1 MTIKSPICEILGI
14 EYPVFQGAM
23 AWIAKAPLAAAVSEA
38 GGLGI
43 VAASQAPVEYIRE
56 QIHQVR
62 TLTKKPFAVNLMMQ
76 SPYIKEVI
84 DCVIEEKVPIVTTGA
99 GNPAPYM
106 ERFKEAGIKVIP
118 VIPNVKVAKKMAAA
132 GATAVVAEG
141 MESGGHVGDM
151 TSMALWPQVIDAVDI
166 PVIAAGGVADG
177 RGLAAALVMG
187 AAGVQMGTAFLAAE
201 ECPIS
206 REYKEKVLG
215 AIDTDTVVTGKFLK
229 HAVRSIKNPLTEKY
243 QKLENGILRD
253 EPIQK
258 EMEELGTGALRRAV
272 EGDIENGTIC
282 AGQISGLVNQE
293 ATCREIIEKTVTEA
307 ENILKNTSC
316 FID

>member
-14 EYPVFQGAM
+14 EYPIFQGAM

-43 VAASQAPVEYIRE
+43 LAASQAPVEFIRE
-56 QIHQVR
+56 QIHELR
-62 TLTKKPFAVNLMMQ
+62 KITDKPFAVNLMMQ
-76 SPYIKEVI
+76 SPYIKDVI

-118 VIPNVKVAKKMAAA
+118 VIPNVKVAKKMEAA

-151 TSMALWPQVIDAVDI
+151 TSMALWPQVVDAVNI

-177 RGLAAALVMG
+177 RGLAAALMLG
-187 AAGVQMGTAFLAAE
+187 AAGVQMGTAFLVAE

-206 REYKEKVLG
+206 QEYKDRVLG

-229 HAVRSIKNPLTEKY
+229 HAVRSIKNELTVKY
-243 QKLENGILRD
+243 QALENGIVRD
-253 EPIQK
+253 EPIQQ
-258 EMEELGTGALRRAV
+258 EMEDLGTGALRRAV

-282 AGQISGLVNQE
+282 AGQISGLVKAE
-293 ATCREIIEKTVTEA
+293 ATCKEIIEKISAEA
-307 ENILKNTSC
+307 EAILRNAPTLV
-316 FID
+316 D